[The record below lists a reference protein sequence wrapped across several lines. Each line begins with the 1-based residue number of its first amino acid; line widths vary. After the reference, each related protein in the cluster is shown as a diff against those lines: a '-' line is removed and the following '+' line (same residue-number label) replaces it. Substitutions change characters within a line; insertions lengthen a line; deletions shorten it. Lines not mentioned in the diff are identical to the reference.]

1 MAAVA
6 AGCRKALVNA
16 RWAIVLLSCTNE
28 PRKHSFRLVG
38 APFQTFRQLLV
49 RRSALWSEGP
59 DY

>member
-16 RWAIVLLSCTNE
+16 RWAIVLLSSTNE
-28 PRKHSFRLVG
+28 LLLHCRDSISDILGSFQSGG
-38 APFQTFRQLLV
+38 AL
-49 RRSALWSEGP
+49 SIWSEGP